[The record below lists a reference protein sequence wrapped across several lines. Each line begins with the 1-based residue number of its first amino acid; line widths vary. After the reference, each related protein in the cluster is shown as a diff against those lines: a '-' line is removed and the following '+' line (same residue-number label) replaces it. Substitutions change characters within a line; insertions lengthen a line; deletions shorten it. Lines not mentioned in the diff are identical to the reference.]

1 METHTFDASKEPLGR
16 MATKIAVL
24 LMGKHLPSFE
34 HRTIAPIRVIV
45 THSDNILLT
54 GRKWQNKR
62 YHRHSGYIGNLKE
75 FSADEIRRRDSRKLV
90 RLAVMGMLPK
100 NKLRRKVITH
110 LAIYKGNSPRSK

>member
-24 LMGKHLPSFE
+24 LMGKHRPSFE
-34 HRTIAPIRVIV
+34 RRTVTPVRVIV
-45 THSDNILLT
+45 THSDDIVLT

-75 FSADEIRRRDSRKLV
+75 FSADEMRRRDSRKLV
-90 RLAVMGMLPK
+90 RLAVIGMLPK
-100 NKLRRKVITH
+100 NKLKRRIITH
-110 LAIYKGNSPRSK
+110 LTIYKSSSPKSQ